1 MILCDYDDAGIVAVI
16 CRRSRSLEEHMPS
29 DTLAESVA
37 NIAYYQRGVSDTYE
51 PLSPRIEFVKSAMS
65 AVQAE
70 LDFPFGFATRSS
82 DAGTLTLAQAKWF
95 RHFCSTRAERWKM
108 LSAQATAVCG
118 VGIERWTSLL
128 RRLDGHPV
136 G

>member
-1 MILCDYDDAGIVAVI
+1 ML
-16 CRRSRSLEEHMPS
+16 S

-37 NIAYYQRGVSDTYE
+37 DIEYYQREMLDIYE

-70 LDFPFGFATRSS
+70 LDFPFGFATRSF
-82 DAGTLTLAQAKWF
+82 DAGTLTLTQAKWF
-95 RHFCSTRAERWKM
+95 RHFCSTQAERWKM

-118 VGIERWTSLL
+118 VEVERWTSLL
-128 RRLDGHPV
+128 RRLDGHPI